1 MNLPAQIQ
9 EKLSQRQTQAIIVG
23 ALILALVAFLQLVHS
38 RSSQPLV
45 ALLESQ
51 QNLCD
56 NDLERMEFAIGKSG
70 IGGCKVDNGVLMVP
84 RNRKEECLNAISEN
98 NALPKFLRD
107 EDEAEPSVNPFLSRS
122 QQKQVEDA
130 RKKRLGP
137 HLWWNRF

>member
-70 IGGCKVDNGVLMVP
+70 IGGCKSTRFRKTTRCQNSFATKTKPSP
-84 RNRKEECLNAISEN
+84 R
-98 NALPKFLRD
+98 
-107 EDEAEPSVNPFLSRS
+107 
-122 QQKQVEDA
+122 
-130 RKKRLGP
+130 
-137 HLWWNRF
+137 